1 VTTRTVHTTAERDL
15 LFKFLGEFRLPFT
28 VSIIAGAKRSTEQ
41 NALQWRWMQEIAE
54 QRGDVTAQEVQ
65 AECKLTVGIPI
76 LRRDDMA
83 FREQYDATV
92 RPLHYEAKM
101 LIMQPPIEFPV
112 TSRMTVKQKTEYLD
126 AVFRQWNER
135 GFVLT
140 NPEDRAA

>member
-1 VTTRTVHTTAERDL
+1 LTTRTVHTPTERDL

-65 AECKLTVGIPI
+65 AECKLTIGIPI

-92 RPLHYEAKM
+92 KGLTYEQK
-101 LIMQPPIEFPV
+101 LLVMQPPIEFPV
-112 TSRMTVKQKTEYLD
+112 TSRMNVKQKTEYLD
-126 AVFRQWNER
+126 AVFRQWTDR

>member
-1 VTTRTVHTTAERDL
+1 MTTRTVHTPTERDL

-65 AECKLTVGIPI
+65 AECKLTIGIPI

-92 RPLHYEAKM
+92 KGLTYEQK
-101 LIMQPPIEFPV
+101 LLVMQPPIEFPV

-126 AVFRQWNER
+126 AVFRQWTER

-140 NPEDRAA
+140 TPEDRAA